1 MARETDR
8 RYDSRPGDH
17 RRRIPSPFDPE
28 GGNTMSDYA
37 GRKVLVTGAAN
48 GLGRLMALA
57 IAAEGGEL
65 ILWALNRT
73 GADAVRLEIARA
85 GRTGSCTQCD
95 LADRL
100 ARAVN

>member
-37 GRKVLVTGAAN
+37 GRKVLVTGAAS

-65 ILWALNRT
+65 ILWDVNRA
-73 GADAVRLEIARA
+73 GADAVRGEIERGSRA
-85 GRTGSCTQCD
+85 ELSDQCTVG
-95 LADRL
+95 A
-100 ARAVN
+100 